1 MGTLVCTGVTIQRVL
16 PTLYHGLELQIAE
29 TARITDLWYH
39 LQMTLHFVQI
49 SKIQG
54 AMLSPIWHIDYGRST
69 QTRLVC
75 YLLINLLIKLNRSC
89 TLVCD
94 RLNIEDNWF
103 GITLHHWIMNWLQK
117 NRCYILL
124 LAYVSWGIQRFWI
137 YTHHWFFICSDQ
149 RLGIDYLYRYGNTL
163 PIFGHKFVFL

>member
-1 MGTLVCTGVTIQRVL
+1 MGTLICTGVTIQRVL
-16 PTLYHGLELQIAE
+16 PTLYRGLDLQIAK
-29 TARITDLWYH
+29 TPRTTNLWYH

-54 AMLSPIWHIDYGRST
+54 TMLSFIWHIDYGIST

-75 YLLINLLIKLNRSC
+75 YVLINLVRKLNRSC

-94 RLNIEDNWF
+94 GLNIEDNWA
-103 GITLHHWIMNWLQK
+103 GITLHHWLMNWLQK
-117 NRCYILL
+117 NRCYRLL
-124 LAYVSWGIQRFWI
+124 PVYVIWGIWRFQI

-149 RLGIDYLYRYGNTL
+149 RLGTDYLYRYGNTL
-163 PIFGHKFVFL
+163 PIFGHRFFFL